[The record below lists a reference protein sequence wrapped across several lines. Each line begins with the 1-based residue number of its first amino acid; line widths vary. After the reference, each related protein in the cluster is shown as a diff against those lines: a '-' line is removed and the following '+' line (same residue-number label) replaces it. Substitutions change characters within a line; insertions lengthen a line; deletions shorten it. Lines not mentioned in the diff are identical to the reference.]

1 MPSLEHSKIYTG
13 WVRHQRRVDGQHAFR
28 YPLSLVLVDLDEWD
42 ALQDLLPL
50 HGSRFAPRSLRRTD
64 YLDAESHATATPD
77 HATPDLA
84 TAVRDRVEGQLG
96 FRPGGRIQM
105 LTQLRSFGYLF
116 NPVTF
121 YLCRDDAGG
130 VEAVVA
136 EITNTP
142 WGQRHAYVLDG
153 RDGSRS
159 ATQSW
164 TFEKTFH
171 VSPFHGMDHLYRWR
185 LHLGG
190 DRLTVTMQNER
201 DKRCVFD
208 VVMNGRLSALNAKS
222 LRRSIWRRPF
232 QSQRL
237 HVAIYWQ
244 ALRLYRKKA
253 TFHPN
258 PRRAKPAL
266 TAR

>member
-1 MPSLEHSKIYTG
+1 MPSLEHSRIYSG
-13 WVRHQRRVDGQHAFR
+13 WVRHRRRVDGQHSFC
-28 YPLSLVLVDLDEWD
+28 YPLSLVLVDLDEWQS
-42 ALQDLLPL
+42 LQELLPFRG
-50 HGSRFAPRSLRRTD
+50 HRFAPRSLRRSD
-64 YLDAESHATATPD
+64 YFDAENA
-77 HATPDLA
+77 DLA
-84 TAVRDRVEGQLG
+84 TAVRDHVEGQLG

-121 YLCRDDAGG
+121 YLCRDEAGG

-142 WGQRHAYVLDG
+142 WGERHAYVLDG
-153 RDGSRS
+153 RDGSQS

-185 LHLGG
+185 LHLSSN
-190 DRLTVTMQNER
+190 RLTVTMQNER

-237 HVAIYWQ
+237 HAAIYWQ
-244 ALRLYRKKA
+244 ALRLYWKKA
-253 TFHPN
+253 TFHPH
-258 PRRAKPAL
+258 PRRTKSAL